1 MVTVSEALSRVRHLV
16 RLKIDKIKFKVCKKD
31 RMIKKIINAS
41 GNQFWPNTKMH
52 TNSQLTMDQKMHLG
66 RNTSFG

>member
-31 RMIKKIINAS
+31 RMIKNYKRKRESTLAEHENAY
-41 GNQFWPNTKMH
+41 K
-52 TNSQLTMDQKMHLG
+52 
-66 RNTSFG
+66 